1 MSHRDYFETIRVLNK
16 KVIEKQPEQIQQA
29 ALLIANAIENGGIL
43 QAFGS
48 GHSHGTAIEICGRA
62 GGYIPSKA
70 ISTRGVPEIVEGVG
84 TEIMKSVD
92 VRPDDVFIAISNS
105 GRNPLGI
112 EIALAAKAKGA
123 KLIVVTSLESSKML
137 TSKHSSGKKLY
148 EIADVVLDNGAPDGD
163 AAIKVQGL
171 PSNAIGVSSVS
182 GALLVQCAVLQS
194 IAILLERG
202 FKPPV
207 YMSMNIDGGP
217 AFNEHILEQYAY
229 RIYRK

>member
-1 MSHRDYFETIRVLNK
+1 MSYKEYFDTIRTLNK
-16 KVIEKQPEQIQQA
+16 RVILSQPEAIQDA
-29 ALLIANAIENGGIL
+29 AKLIADAIEQGGIL

-70 ISTRGVPEIVEGVG
+70 ISTRGIPEIVEGVG
-84 TEIMKSVD
+84 TEIMKNVD
-92 VRPDDVFIAISNS
+92 VREGDVFIAISNS

-123 KLIVVTSLESSKML
+123 KLIVVTSLASSKEL

-148 EIADVVLDNGAPDGD
+148 EIADVVLDNYAPDGD
-163 AAIKVQGL
+163 AAIEVEGL
-171 PSNAIGVSSVS
+171 PSKAIGVSSVS

-202 FKPPV
+202 IKPPV

-217 AFNEHILEQYAY
+217 AFNEHLMNQYSH